1 MTGVG
6 RFTWRTGA
14 VVFTV
19 AVAVLIGMIVLA
31 DVSEKEKPRVDH
43 PAPVTRYDLTFAVW
57 GNKDEVAA
65 YESVVD
71 DYNASSKDTHVTIV
85 SWPTPDAM
93 LAAIRAGSPAPD
105 LYLLPRSDLAEV
117 MAEKRNQP
125 LLDLL
130 TEREIPIGDDFA
142 RDAVAAFSVDNDLQ
156 CMPYTVSPMVMYY
169 NTDLVDFAAM
179 KADGLPTP
187 KDDNSGWNF
196 AEFRAAAEFASRPR
210 RKTRGVYI
218 EPTLRGLAPF
228 VYSGGGQV
236 FDDDNAPTS
245 LALGDDSSTSALRQ
259 TLELLRDP
267 RLTLSARQL
276 AQRSALDW
284 FKRGKVAMIAGY
296 RSLTPEL
303 RNTPGLHFDVMPMP
317 SLGSTKTVAEINGIC
332 LGHSRPARA
341 EASANFLTY
350 LVSDEVVARVAE
362 TGYIQPA
369 KLTIALSKDFLQ
381 PDLAP
386 AHSMVF
392 NNAMRSIELPPLIP
406 SITELRQLV
415 NPDIEALFTTPS
427 LDDLSAALLAS
438 DEKSRT
444 LLDPS
449 YTPSESPS
457 EGPSDSASGEPSDSA
472 TR

>member
-31 DVSEKEKPRVDH
+31 DVSEKEKPRAEH
-43 PAPVTRYDLTFAVW
+43 PAPVTRSDLQFAVW
-57 GNKDEVAA
+57 GNKDEVAT
-65 YESVVD
+65 YQSVVD
-71 DYNASSKDTHVTIV
+71 DYNASSKDTHVSVV
-85 SWPTPDAM
+85 SWPDADAM
-93 LAAIRAGSPAPD
+93 LTAIRDGSAHPD
-105 LYLLPRSDLAEV
+105 LYLLPRSDLAAV
-117 MAEKRNQP
+117 MAEKRNHP

-218 EPTLRGLAPF
+218 EPSLRGLAPF
-228 VYSGGGQV
+228 VYSGGGQM
-236 FDDDNAPTS
+236 FDDDTDPTS
-245 LALGDDSSTSALRQ
+245 LALGDDSSTKALRQ

-267 RLTLSARQL
+267 RLTLSTRQL
-276 AQRSALDW
+276 AQRAPLDW
-284 FKRGKVAMIAGY
+284 FKRGKVAMIAGD

-303 RNTPGLHFDVMPMP
+303 RDTPGLHFDVMPMP
-317 SLGSTKTVAEINGIC
+317 SLGSAKTVAEINGIC
-332 LGHSRPARA
+332 LAHSRPARA

-381 PDLAP
+381 PRLAP
-386 AHSMVF
+386 AHAMVF
-392 NNAMRSIELPPLIP
+392 NNAMRSIELQPLMTQG
-406 SITELRQLV
+406 SELRALV
-415 NPDIEALFTTPS
+415 TPDIKALFTTPTFG
-427 LDDLSAALLAS
+427 DLQAALVAI
-438 DEKSRT
+438 DDKSRT

-457 EGPSDSASGEPSDSA
+457 ESESGAPSDSA